1 MFILYRDDSLEESLF
16 DKKEGNKQNRQA
28 GTNRKKLR
36 NKNYY

>member
-1 MFILYRDDSLEESLF
+1 MLILYREDSLEESLF

-28 GTNRKKLR
+28 GSYRKKPE